1 MSEVTKLIKGLKNI
15 HFAPYK
21 NGRFDTPVKV
31 QFAKSLECELSFESE
46 NEWADDRIV
55 DTSSEYNGGEGSV
68 TVLGL
73 TKEEHALLFGNT
85 KVKGGVVVNS
95 NDIAPQGAFLFER
108 GKKNSSHSRY
118 YVVYACQCSPATISA
133 ETVEDGKASAA
144 EDEINFTIG
153 SLDDGNIYHFID
165 SDDPTVDDTQKSN
178 WFTEVQFPIE
188 LEE

>member
-1 MSEVTKLIKGLKNI
+1 M
-15 HFAPYK
+15 
-21 NGRFDTPVKV
+21 

-165 SDDPTVDDTQKSN
+165 TDDSTVDDTQKSN

>member
-1 MSEVTKLIKGLKNI
+1 MSEVTKLLKGLKNI

-21 NGRFDTPVKV
+21 NGAFQTPVLIK
-31 QFAKSLECELSFESE
+31 FAKSIESE
-46 NEWADDRIV
+46 LNYESEAEWADDRIV
-55 DTSSEYNGGEGSV
+55 DNSSEYNGGEGTA

-85 KVKGGVVVNS
+85 KVKGGIVVKS
-95 NDIAPQGAFLFER
+95 GDIAPQGAFLFER
-108 GKKNSSHSRY
+108 SKKNSEHSRY
-118 YVVYACQCSPATISA
+118 YVIYACQCSPASINA

-153 SLDDGNIYHFID
+153 SMDDGLIYHFID
-165 SDDPTVDDTQKSN
+165 TDDPSVDATQKSK

-188 LEE
+188 LEA

>member
-1 MSEVTKLIKGLKNI
+1 MSEVTKLLKGLKNI

-21 NGRFDTPVKV
+21 NGAFQTPVLIK
-31 QFAKSLECELSFESE
+31 FAKSIESE
-46 NEWADDRIV
+46 LNYESEAEWADDRIV
-55 DTSSEYNGGEGSV
+55 DNSSEYNGGEGTA

-85 KVKGGVVVNS
+85 KVKGGIVVKS
-95 NDIAPQGAFLFER
+95 GDIAPQGAFLFEIS
-108 GKKNSSHSRY
+108 KKNSEHSRY
-118 YVVYACQCSPATISA
+118 YVIYACQCSPASINA

-153 SLDDGNIYHFID
+153 SMDDGLIYHFID
-165 SDDPTVDDTQKSN
+165 TDDPTVDATQKSK

-188 LEE
+188 LEA